1 MNPQNNNLPANGNGE
16 QGNAMP
22 NFDGFGGP
30 NISYENYREAPAPA
44 QAAPTQ
50 APINVVNANGVIS
63 GRKMVDYLWQR
74 IAYCALAFAGV
85 LLIGLIVTVV
95 LVGSANTAR
104 VKAEAE
110 QDSAVRNLNS
120 LYAVLGVSS
129 QSEAV
134 ETLTKESELIDGGD
148 LVKID
153 NLLANK
159 FGADYTVDFA
169 DSNLN
174 FARVNN
180 VFKVISVAIAQP
192 SGAVRVILYGR
203 IATGEW
209 KLGGFDAKN
218 TVDPCA
224 NSSDEEKEA
233 IAGIFTCGE
242 PMEEAESDAAAKSS
256 DGGEEN
262 SETGDGASK
271 TDDTNADNGDGE
283 KAGE

>member
-1 MNPQNNNLPANGNGE
+1 MNPQNNNLPGNGNGE

-30 NISYENYREAPAPA
+30 NISYENYHEAPAPA
-44 QAAPTQ
+44 PATPTQ

-104 VKAEAE
+104 TKAETE
-110 QDSAVRNLNS
+110 KESVERNLRN
-120 LYAVLGVSS
+120 LYAALGVSS
-129 QSEAV
+129 QNEAI

-153 NLLANK
+153 NLLINK
-159 FGADYTVDFA
+159 FGAGYTVDFA

-192 SGAVRVILYGR
+192 SGTVRVILYGR

-242 PMEEAESDAAAKSS
+242 PIEEAEDDASAKST
-256 DGGEEN
+256 DGGDN
-262 SETGDGASK
+262 NANGSETSK
-271 TDDTNADNGDGE
+271 TDDTNANNGDNEKTGE
-283 KAGE
+283 